1 MKKRSLKK
9 WVKTAAGVLGL
20 ALLVSLCEIPGS
32 TVDVSGDQQGE
43 AILVTEAAEKLDM
56 PEGFTVKAQKN
67 GIRLTWEEVEDAKKY
82 EVYRKQPGDESY
94 ELIRTT
100 VKLAYTDKEVSYGET
115 YVYKLRAIAENNGK
129 TIKSIC
135 TEKQRCTT
143 YFVDPNKKMVAL
155 TFDDG
160 PSQYTDGILDTLEK
174 YNARATFFEVG
185 NRVSLYPAAVSRI
198 DKLGCEL
205 GNHSYDHARLGSA
218 SVSKLKSESKQTD
231 KKIKAITGKTPTLF
245 RPPYG
250 SIGTN
255 MKKTVKKPFI
265 LWSIDTEDWKSRNAD
280 SVYNRVIGHVSD
292 GDIILMHDLYSST
305 EAAAKRIIPKL
316 VEQGYQLVTVSEL
329 AQYRD
334 VTLVDGESYSKL
346 K

>member
-1 MKKRSLKK
+1 
-9 WVKTAAGVLGL
+9 
-20 ALLVSLCEIPGS
+20 
-32 TVDVSGDQQGE
+32 
-43 AILVTEAAEKLDM
+43 VTEDADETEEPEILLA

-67 GIRLTWEEVEDAKKY
+67 GIRLTWEASENAKKY
-82 EVYRKQPGDESY
+82 EIYRKQPGDKSY

-100 VKLAYTDKEVSYGET
+100 VKLAYTDKDVAYGET
-115 YVYKLRAIAENNGK
+115 YVYKIRAIAAQKNGK
-129 TIKSIC
+129 TLKSSC
-135 TEKQRCTT
+135 TEKQRCKT
-143 YFVDPNKKMVAL
+143 YFVNPNKKMVAL

-160 PSQYTDGILDTLEK
+160 PSQYTTGILDTLEK

-185 NRVSLYPAAVSRI
+185 SRVSLYSDTVSRI
-198 DKLGCEL
+198 DEMGCEL

-218 SVSKLKSESKQTD
+218 SVSKIKSESGQTD

-255 MKKTVKKPFI
+255 LKKTVNKPFI
-265 LWSIDTEDWKSRNAD
+265 LWSIDTEDWKSRNAN
-280 SVYNRVIGHVSD
+280 SVYNKVIGHVSD

-305 EAAAKRIIPKL
+305 EAAVERIVPKL
-316 VEQGYQLVTVSEL
+316 IEQGYQLVTVSEL
-329 AQYRD
+329 AEYRN
-334 VTLVDGESYSKL
+334 VTLENGKSYSSMK